1 MLGRHT
7 LTHDNE
13 YFNVYDWNPLLSK
26 NCFGRSHIFSVSN
39 KTKDSITANNLRST
53 MSKFIEDS
61 IWRNVDYAVQT
72 GNLTDIERIYSEN
85 GLDFNAKGGGNM
97 FTALHLAAQHEKH
110 HVARYLIDNGADL
123 GSEDCS
129 GYTPLRVAA
138 CHYSL
143 EVAQLLLQHGARA
156 NGKENGNLLLAA
168 AKENRVE
175 LIQLLLGQGV
185 EINGCNNAGYTALLL
200 LLKTSVWKL

>member
-1 MLGRHT
+1 
-7 LTHDNE
+7 
-13 YFNVYDWNPLLSK
+13 
-26 NCFGRSHIFSVSN
+26 
-39 KTKDSITANNLRST
+39 